1 MLNFLTKN
9 KFKILLLFLVLLSLW
24 QLSFFIFI
32 SKWDNIDAYLPYRYF
47 ISDYLWNGH
56 FPFWNSFQQL
66 GTPVYS
72 DIQSGAWYPITWL
85 IMLLGKYNITSLSL
99 EIISCYI
106 IAGFGFYKLVDYFHK
121 DKKTAF
127 LLALSYALS
136 GFMVGSSQLLPFLIG
151 VAWLPWII
159 YSGLR
164 FFNELKYKYAILLAL
179 FMSLCTTG
187 ASPNFIIVLAYF
199 FFVMFCFYLFKYR
212 KSKSNIS
219 KTILGC
225 LIIVGICIVLLLPYL
240 NAFYEFSPYFNRLE
254 KLTYA
259 RIENSNSFTIF
270 EYISFLYPFSVISNA
285 EIFNHTDLTLRNG
298 YFGIVALLFL
308 VASVF
313 SYKDKYFKSLII
325 LSVLS
330 LLLAAGTHTAFY
342 KLIYEL
348 PYLGVFRHPSFY
360 RAYFILSALLL
371 AGFAIK
377 RWVNGDLLQKNFNII
392 FLSFLGISLFIF
404 ILSLTKST
412 GAEISSILSQWVVSE
427 EKFEGSLTNHLVI
440 NSAIVI
446 ILLAVWWF
454 LIKKTNYFIATA
466 IVLVIDLFVQTQL
479 SIPKTVTNKIS
490 YTVVKDFFSQLPE
503 EINQEHNYT
512 SLNEESLSKDFV
524 KTDGFWRNLSTLNK
538 VVSHKGYNP
547 MKFHEFEKAEDDGRL
562 KQAISYNILY
572 FDNTEL
578 KPNNIKI
585 GYNTFSADIETEKTS
600 TIILNQNYHHLWQAS
615 INDKNLIIE
624 PHNDLTM
631 KVEIPANTS
640 GKLLFEYK
648 SPRTKYALIISLLG
662 YIFVIG
668 YLIKNRNNT
677 IS

>member
-1 MLNFLTKN
+1 MLNFLIKN
-9 KFKILLLFLVLLSLW
+9 KFKITLLALVLVSLW
-24 QLSFFIFI
+24 QLSFFVFI

-72 DIQSGAWYPITWL
+72 DLQSGAWYPVTWVL
-85 IMLLGKYNITSLSL
+85 MLFGKYDITSLSL

-106 IAGFGFYKLVDYFHK
+106 IAGFGFYKLSSYFHR

-159 YSGLR
+159 YAGLR

-179 FMSLCTTG
+179 FMALCTTG

-199 FFVMFCFYLFKYR
+199 FFAMFCFYIYKNRKYKNNLYR
-212 KSKSNIS
+212 L
-219 KTILGC
+219 ILGC
-225 LIIVGICIVLLLPYL
+225 LLTIGMSLVLLLPYL

-254 KLTYA
+254 KLDYT
-259 RIENSNSFTIF
+259 RIESSNSFTIF
-270 EYISFLYPFSVISNA
+270 EYVSFLYPFSVISNA

-298 YFGIVALLFL
+298 YFGVVALLFL

-313 SYKDKYFKSLII
+313 SYKNRYFKSLII
-325 LSVLS
+325 ISGLS
-330 LLLAAGTHTAFY
+330 LLLAAGAHTSFY

-360 RAYFILSALLL
+360 RAYFILSGLLL

-377 RWVNGDLLQKNFNII
+377 KWFNEELDQKKFKII
-392 FLSFLGISLFIF
+392 FFSFLGVTIIIF
-404 ILSLTKST
+404 ILSLTKSNST
-412 GAEISSILSQWVVSE
+412 DISSILSQWFLSE
-427 EKFEGSLTNHLVI
+427 EKFEGSLANHLVI
-440 NSAIVI
+440 NSAIVL
-446 ILLAVWWF
+446 ILLGVWWL

-466 IVLVIDLFVQTQL
+466 IVLVMDLFIQTQF

-490 YTVVKDFFSQLPE
+490 HAVVKDFFSQLPK
-503 EINQEHNYT
+503 EITQEHVYT
-512 SLNEESLSKDFV
+512 SLNDESLSKDFV
-524 KTDGFWRNLSTLNK
+524 KTEGFWRNLSTLNK
-538 VVSHKGYNP
+538 TISHKGYNP
-547 MKFHEFEKAEDDGRL
+547 MKFHEFEKAQDDGRL
-562 KQAISYNILY
+562 EQAISHNILY
-572 FDNTEL
+572 FDSTEL

-585 GYNTFSADIETEKTS
+585 GYNTFSASIKTDRKHKLV
-600 TIILNQNYHHLWQAS
+600 LNQNYHHLWEANIGGQ
-615 INDKNLIIE
+615 ILEIK
-624 PHNDLTM
+624 PHNNLTM
-631 KVEIPANTS
+631 EVEIPANINGTIE
-640 GKLLFEYK
+640 FEYK
-648 SPRTKYALIISLLG
+648 SPRTKYALIFSLLG
-662 YIFVIG
+662 YAFVIG
-668 YLIKNRNNT
+668 YLIKNRSKT